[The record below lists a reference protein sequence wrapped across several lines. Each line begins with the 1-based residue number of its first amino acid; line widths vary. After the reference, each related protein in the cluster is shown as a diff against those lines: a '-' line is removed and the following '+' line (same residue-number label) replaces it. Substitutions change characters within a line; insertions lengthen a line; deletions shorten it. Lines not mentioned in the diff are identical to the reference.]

1 MEEKERKIA
10 EEEEMNKLV
19 KEILKNGDVK
29 TVFDVES
36 KLKQSFGKVIQ
47 SMLEEEMN
55 EHLGHEKYLQ
65 SQKTK
70 IQKTQPKRLIFFI
83 I

>member
-10 EEEEMNKLV
+10 EEEMKKLV

-29 TVFDVES
+29 INLAIERVKKFIKQ
-36 KLKQSFGKVIQ
+36 KLLF
-47 SMLEEEMN
+47 LFLN
-55 EHLGHEKYLQ
+55 L
-65 SQKTK
+65 T
-70 IQKTQPKRLIFFI
+70 I